1 MIQLWSINP
10 LDFLSPSYMNKNS
23 NTRCDDEEEEEEKF
37 FSEEIRI
44 DYYSVV
50 YQ

>member
-1 MIQLWSINP
+1 
-10 LDFLSPSYMNKNS
+10 MNKNS